1 MTNKIIKLSG
11 VESQYSELEVEYL
24 SALPKAQLSPAEYL
38 FVFKLEQKNQ
48 GYEDGARR
56 RLNDDDD
63 LREVYDAMDEAH
75 KASGNR
81 FVRACRAAD
90 LKCSNER
97 AKKLVQLW
105 GAENENNSI
114 D

>member
-1 MTNKIIKLSG
+1 MELASKYSKLEMEHLISEPKISLT
-11 VESQYSELEVEYL
+11 
-24 SALPKAQLSPAEYL
+24 PAEFL
-38 FVFKLEQKNQ
+38 AVWKEEQKLK

-63 LREVYDAMDEAH
+63 LREVYDSMEEVH

-81 FVRACRAAD
+81 FVKACRAAD

-105 GAENENNSI
+105 GAENENNSTA
-114 D
+114 